1 MANYDPFDPV
11 AMKFTKLHPTLQ
23 CRNNEAWLTRVEN
36 GTIIVNETLLKVRSE
51 TLLECSYKVID
62 RLTDNAVSFSKPNVF
77 QRKVAIHSET
87 EAVRVVCRVKNSTSQ
102 VGSHCRCYL

>member
-36 GTIIVNETLLKVRSE
+36 GTIIVNETLLNVRNE
-51 TLLECSYKVID
+51 TLLECSY
-62 RLTDNAVSFSKPNVF
+62 NAVIRVTDKLITYSEPEAFQTQIALFLFLFCLPLIVCLFVSFF
-77 QRKVAIHSET
+77 FFF
-87 EAVRVVCRVKNSTSQ
+87 
-102 VGSHCRCYL
+102 